1 MCGRYALGKLQWW
14 ILQETFRLQQS
25 ALNLEPRWNIAPT
38 QTAPIIRVDPD
49 SDEAA
54 MQMAMARWGL
64 VPHFWNKPLAEMK
77 YSTFNAKSE
86 TASVTPSYRKSF
98 QGRRCIIPA
107 IGFYEWTGTKGQKQP
122 WFISQKDRDWI
133 AMAGLWDRVEI
144 DGDTLDSF
152 SILTT
157 TPNQAMAR
165 IHTRMPVLLDPSDYE
180 AWLSP
185 DTDSVDTLLTACPS
199 EDMVIAEANK
209 GVGSVKEEGEWLLEP
224 GDGIHA
230 GRLL

>member
-49 SDEAA
+49 SEDGA

-64 VPHFWNKPLAEMK
+64 VPHFWNKPLTEMK

-86 TASVTPSYRKSF
+86 TASITPSYRKSF
-98 QGRRCIIPA
+98 QDRRCIIPA
-107 IGFYEWTGTKGQKQP
+107 IGFYEWTGVKGQKQP
-122 WFISQKDRDWI
+122 WFINQKDRDWI

-185 DTDSVDTLLTACPS
+185 ETESVDSLLTACPS
-199 EDMVIAEANK
+199 QDMVISEANK
-209 GVGSVKEEGEWLLEP
+209 GVGRVKEEGEWLLQP